1 MPDRLEF
8 GFDSGLNFV
17 RRSCEKLSCNRGES
31 GLPRFLAAI
40 NPLRTPLVGHGLLSA
55 GAGGSPPTCAI
66 NSPTAGA
73 TVGGLVLM
81 DFDALDNGTSVQVD
95 FAFDAGSGFGVMTA
109 AGSSPGGQSLCSTFP
124 RPR

>member
-1 MPDRLEF
+1 MEGSSQEL
-8 GFDSGLNFV
+8 SGLN
-17 RRSCEKLSCNRGES
+17 RQW
-31 GLPRFLAAI
+31 I
-40 NPLRTPLVGHGLLSA
+40 YQTQILSA